1 MDDPR
6 TVSLALIGCGSFA
19 EDVVAILA
27 QLPEARIVAVC
38 DERPDAAEAFGARLG
53 VPCFTDLDRL
63 LVESDAQAAIIMT
76 PHATHCALT
85 VAAARA
91 GRHVFCEKAMAVNV
105 AECYAM
111 IEAARSHGV

>member
-1 MDDPR
+1 MADPP
-6 TVSLALIGCGSFA
+6 TVSMALVGCGSFA

-38 DERPDAAEAFGARLG
+38 DERPAAAEAFGTRLG

-63 LVESDAQAAIIMT
+63 LSESPAQAVVIMT
-76 PHATHCALT
+76 PHETHCGLS

-105 AECYAM
+105 AECHA
-111 IEAARSHGV
+111 